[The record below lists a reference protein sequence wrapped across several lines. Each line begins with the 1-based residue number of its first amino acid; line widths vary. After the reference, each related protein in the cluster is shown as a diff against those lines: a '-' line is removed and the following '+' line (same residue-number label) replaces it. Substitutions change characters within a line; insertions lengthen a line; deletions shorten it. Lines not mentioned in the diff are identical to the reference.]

1 MHALTRS
8 LIVAGVVLVVPRATV
23 HAQEEVGTVM
33 RAERE
38 GERVVLDGVDRYQV
52 CEPLFE
58 GVRVVLSHRGEQ
70 YSAEYIQGISGAAF
84 RIAGIC
90 PCAPTSSSAMWTA
103 DLPSLLGYDVK
114 HITLEACGATW
125 KQLGELAKQFKPE
138 QLANKDEPSAPE
150 LRQLRGH
157 LVDMVSQVKANVR
170 SGRPAILWNAFT
182 TAEFD
187 VVTGF
192 DEARGELMGRGT
204 YVGTG
209 EGHATAK
216 QFRTL
221 RAAFV
226 GGWPAAILI
235 GEKKGTFDSRK
246 AEEAALREA
255 VRHAHSTKNHDKLA
269 GKDWVLLE
277 GLSCYDRWVKDFGKP
292 DKKRT
297 SGDAYCY
304 SVYRSTHRA
313 AAGFLREIAPKYPAA
328 RVHLEQ
334 AAGHF
339 QAEAD
344 ALKQA
349 ETLLS
354 RKSPEGP
361 DPERNQKAAEI
372 LARARDEYAAGIRAI
387 EKALTV
393 IDEKNETAG
402 SVALPKKD

>member
-1 MHALTRS
+1 MQALTKY
-8 LIVAGVVLVVPRATV
+8 LIVAGVVTILPRVTT
-23 HAQEEVGTVM
+23 HAQEEVGTGM
-33 RAERE
+33 KAERG
-38 GERVVLDGVDRYQV
+38 GERIVLDGVDRYRV

-58 GVRVVLSHRGEQ
+58 CVRVVLSYRGEQ
-70 YSAEYIQGISGAAF
+70 YSAEYIQGICGAAF

-114 HITLEACGATW
+114 HTTLKACGATW
-125 KQLGELAKQFKPE
+125 QQLGELAKQAKPE
-138 QLANKDEPSAPE
+138 RLPDEDELSTPE
-150 LRQLRGH
+150 LRQLRAH
-157 LVDMVSQVKANVR
+157 LVDMVSQVKAEVR
-170 SGRPAILWNAFT
+170 NGRPAILWNAFT

-192 DEARGELMGRGT
+192 DESKGELIGRGS
-204 YVGTG
+204 YAGTG
-209 EGHATAK
+209 EEYATAK

-235 GEKKGTFDSRK
+235 GEKTGTFDSRK
-246 AEEAALREA
+246 AEAAALREA
-255 VRHAHSTKNHDKLA
+255 VRHAHSTRNHDKLA
-269 GKDWVLLE
+269 EKDWCLLE

-328 RVHLEQ
+328 RAHLDR

-344 ALKQA
+344 ALDQA

-354 RKSPEGP
+354 RKSPKGP
-361 DPERNQKAAEI
+361 DPERNQKATAI
-372 LARARDEYAAGIRAI
+372 LARARDEYAAGIRDI

-393 IDEKNETAG
+393 IDATNETAG
-402 SVALPKKD
+402 TVASPEKH